1 MKKLWITI
9 SFFVFLICVV
19 CVFFFIL
26 YPIHDRKYI
35 EGVCEKY
42 QLDKALV
49 FTVINIESHWDDKA
63 VSRSGALG
71 LMQVMPS
78 TATEVASK
86 IGITDFSV
94 ENLYNGRTNIEIGC
108 FYLRYLLDEFDG
120 DVNLTLCAYN
130 AGPNK
135 VREWQKNR
143 EFWNGEKL
151 IKIPYKETEKY
162 VKKAISNK
170 NVYNFILQL

>member
-1 MKKLWITI
+1 
-9 SFFVFLICVV
+9 
-19 CVFFFIL
+19 
-26 YPIHDRKYI
+26 
-35 EGVCEKY
+35 
-42 QLDKALV
+42 
-49 FTVINIESHWDDKA
+49 
-63 VSRSGALG
+63 
-71 LMQVMPS
+71 MPS